1 MLGFIKKSDVSV
13 QVDIN
18 SESKAIYDKDLSNIS
33 GYSKG

>member
-1 MLGFIKKSDVSV
+1 MLGFIKKNDFSV

-18 SESKAIYDKDLSNIS
+18 SESKTIYDKDLSNIS